1 MKWIITGLL
10 LLVSSTCISQ
20 SDDKKKTEAAD
31 SLKRVSFT
39 VRFHLNRMDK
49 DDAAVLKGYVVN
61 IGYEQAKKLDGK
73 RIRITGY
80 VTIITPSFE
89 RQPGQPIPQERE
101 GPYKYIET
109 PEIKVIRSKS
119 RTIH

>member
-1 MKWIITGLL
+1 MKLILFYFILL
-10 LLVSSTCISQ
+10 LNYSGNAQ
-20 SDDKKKTEAAD
+20 SAENKQNSGSD

-39 VRFHLNRMDK
+39 VRFHLNKMEK

-61 IGYEQAKKLDGK
+61 IGYEQAQKLDGK

-89 RQPGQPIPQERE
+89 TQPGQPIPQERG
-101 GPYKYIET
+101 GPYKYIES
-109 PEIKVIRSKS
+109 PEIQIIR
-119 RTIH
+119 

>member
-1 MKWIITGLL
+1 MKLIKLCLL
-10 LLVSSTCISQ
+10 LLISCTGKAQSAEFKTTSTS
-20 SDDKKKTEAAD
+20 D

-80 VTIITPSFE
+80 VTIITSFFE
-89 RQPGQPIPQERE
+89 RQPGQPIPQERG
-101 GPYKYIET
+101 GPYKYIES
-109 PEIKVIRSKS
+109 PEIKVIR
-119 RTIH
+119 

>member
-1 MKWIITGLL
+1 MLIICLL
-10 LLVSSTCISQ
+10 LLASNTGISQ
-20 SDDKKKTEAAD
+20 SAGNKKPEAAD

-61 IGYEQAKKLDGK
+61 IGYELAQKLDGK

-89 RQPGQPIPQERE
+89 TQPGQPIPQERG
-101 GPYKYIET
+101 GPYKYIES
-109 PEIKVIRSKS
+109 PEIEVMR
-119 RTIH
+119 